1 MILDEVEK
9 KLSKLNILAEDGDVK
24 IRNLKKEESVV
35 QKAGEYV
42 SELRFLISEID
53 KKKEDMH

>member
-1 MILDEVEK
+1 
-9 KLSKLNILAEDGDVK
+9 
-24 IRNLKKEESVV
+24 VV

-53 KKKEDMH
+53 KKKEDIR

>member
-1 MILDEVEK
+1 
-9 KLSKLNILAEDGDVK
+9 
-24 IRNLKKEESVV
+24 LKKEESVV

-53 KKKEDMH
+53 KKKEDMR